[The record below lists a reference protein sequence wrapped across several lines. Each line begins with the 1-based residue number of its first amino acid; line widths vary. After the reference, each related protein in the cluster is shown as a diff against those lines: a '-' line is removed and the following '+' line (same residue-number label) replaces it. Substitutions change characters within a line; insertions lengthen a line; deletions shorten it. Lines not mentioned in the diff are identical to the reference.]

1 VRTLLMLGF
10 TMLVVVQW
18 SDLNSAFSFLS
29 SIEVWQVS
37 SKVAGIEQLSA
48 ITLQD
53 LMLTVFAF
61 ILTVVTARNLPGL
74 MELTLLQHLSLSPGT
89 GFALTTVSK
98 YLVLLIGA
106 LTGFSMLGID
116 WSKTQWL
123 VAALSVG
130 WASACRRSSPT
141 SSPASSSC
149 SKNRS
154 AWATPSPSGISP
166 APSPRSRPA
175 PPP

>member
-1 VRTLLMLGF
+1 MWWRGRAGSGYHQRPVLGLVRTLLMLGF

-29 SIEVWQVS
+29 SIEVWRVS

-74 MELTLLQHLSLSPGT
+74 MGSP
-89 GFALTTVSK
+89 
-98 YLVLLIGA
+98 
-106 LTGFSMLGID
+106 
-116 WSKTQWL
+116 
-123 VAALSVG
+123 
-130 WASACRRSSPT
+130 CSST
-141 SSPASSSC
+141 
-149 SKNRS
+149 
-154 AWATPSPSGISP
+154 
-166 APSPRSRPA
+166 
-175 PPP
+175 